1 MTIEYG
7 YDKENPKPNAPPEDS
22 IPIAFATVVPTTQ
35 DKFSTHPSENPSYNV
50 TTENSALKASTISGT
65 VRPPP
70 GNTRLLGNLGRY
82 PVVLTCQFCGINGET
97 SVRDEFGLAVL
108 VYYVI
113 LFLTGLIFLPPFACL
128 PCCCV
133 QFKDTVHQCRNC
145 NRIVGKTAG
154 FNECGLN

>member
-1 MTIEYG
+1 MYDGRKMTIEYG
-7 YDKENPKPNAPPEDS
+7 YDKENPKPSAPPEDV
-22 IPIAFATVVPTTQ
+22 IPIAFATLVPTTQ
-35 DKFSTHPSENPSYNV
+35 DNSFTHPSENPTYNV

-82 PVVLTCQFCGINGET
+82 PVVLTCQYCGINGET
-97 SVRDEFGLAVL
+97 SVCDEFGLALL

-113 LFLTGLIFLPPFACL
+113 LFLTGFMFLPPFACL

-133 QFKDTVHQCRNC
+133 QVSQFFFSPTVSSS
-145 NRIVGKTAG
+145 
-154 FNECGLN
+154 